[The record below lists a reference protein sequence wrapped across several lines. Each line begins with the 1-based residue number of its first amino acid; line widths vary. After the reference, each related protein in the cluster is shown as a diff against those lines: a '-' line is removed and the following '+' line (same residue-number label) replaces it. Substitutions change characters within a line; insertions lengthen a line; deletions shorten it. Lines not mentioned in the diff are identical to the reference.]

1 MTVSWKNFD
10 DTNDSGPT
18 ADQHRENKRYMRRNI
33 QVYGYHISTWGGVVK
48 SLIVCASKRF
58 ELG

>member
-10 DTNDSGPT
+10 NTKGSGPT
-18 ADQHRENKRYMRRNI
+18 ADQHREDKRYMRRNI
-33 QVYGYHISTWGGVVK
+33 QVCGYPISTRVGAVK
-48 SLIVCASKRF
+48 SLIVYASKRF